1 MQRSAKTLIVVLLLA
16 AFCSAQDV
24 SSGQDQPQSV
34 AGAAKASQAQVKKDQ
49 MKEADIRHL
58 LELTHAG
65 ALATQTMTAMET
77 SMRPLM
83 TDAFPKGEY
92 REKLISLFFDKFH
105 SKLDVQELVDMAIPA
120 YKKYYS
126 DEEIKQLI
134 ALYQTPLGQKTLD
147 VTPKLVAELQ
157 AAGQSWGQQLGRQC
171 MQEVLAEH
179 PELADALENATKTA
193 QASQK

>member
-1 MQRSAKTLIVVLLLA
+1 MRHLANALIVISLFA
-16 AFCSAQDV
+16 GFCSAQDA
-24 SSGQDQPQSV
+24 SSDQDQPQSI
-34 AGAAKASQAQVKKDQ
+34 AAAAKASQAQVKDEQ
-49 MKEADIRHL
+49 TKEADIRRL

-65 ALATQTMTAMET
+65 ALATQTMTAMEAN
-77 SMRPLM
+77 MRPLM

-105 SKLDVQELVDMAIPA
+105 SKLDVQQIVDMGIPA

-134 ALYQTPLGQKTLD
+134 AFYQTPLGQKMLD
-147 VTPKLVAELQ
+147 VTPKLVGELQ
-157 AAGQSWGQQLGRQC
+157 AAGQNWGQQLGREC

-179 PELADALENATKTA
+179 PELANALENATKTQAA
-193 QASQK
+193 QK

>member
-1 MQRSAKTLIVVLLLA
+1 MQRSAKALIVVLLFA
-16 AFCSAQDV
+16 AFCSAQDA
-24 SSGQDQPQSV
+24 SSDQGQSQSV
-34 AGAAKASQAQVKKDQ
+34 AAAAKASQAQVKKEQ
-49 MKEADIRHL
+49 MKDADVRHL

-65 ALATQTMTAMET
+65 ALATQTMNAMEAN
-77 SMRPLM
+77 MRPLM

-105 SKLDVQELVDMAIPA
+105 AKLDVQQLVDMAIPA

-134 ALYQTPLGQKTLD
+134 AFYQTPLGQKMLD
-147 VTPKLVAELQ
+147 VAPQLVAETQ
-157 AAGQSWGQQLGRQC
+157 AAGQNWGAQLGREC

-179 PELADALENATKTA
+179 PDLANALENATKTA
-193 QASQK
+193 QAQK